1 MALTKT
7 GILHLRL
14 TNFRSYDFLDLTLPS
29 DFQPVLLA
37 GHNGAGKTNILEAIS
52 LLTPGKGLRS
62 VRLSDVARRM
72 GEDVHPLWSVAAE
85 VQSPLGISKI
95 GTGMVEG
102 SERRQVRID
111 GRTTSKQAELGEVF
125 RCLWLTPAQDR
136 LFCGD
141 PAARRRFLDRIVAT
155 FDPNHA
161 NRLADYN
168 AALKEWNALV
178 REGRGDNVWLDSLE
192 TQLVENGI
200 AISASRLDVVERISQ
215 YLNVTE
221 DASFPAAEIQ
231 LTGLLEKALLS
242 QSAVMVEDAF
252 MGQLKNA
259 RKICA
264 EGGNLNG
271 PHTAD
276 FVVIHKQQNRSA
288 DLCSTGEQKALLL
301 SIILAEMRAQM
312 AEQGHCP
319 LLLLDEVSAHL
330 DDRRQHT
337 LFEILK
343 TRPTQVWMTSTNLH
357 LFADFTG
364 LFTQFDVQ
372 ESKVITKVA

>member
-1 MALTKT
+1 MALVKT
-7 GILHLRL
+7 GILRLRL
-14 TNFRSYDFLDLTLPS
+14 TNFRSYDFLELKLPEN
-29 DFQPVLLA
+29 FMPVLLS

-52 LLTPGKGLRS
+52 LLTPGRGLRS
-62 VRLSDVARRM
+62 IHLSDVARRM
-72 GEDVHPLWSVAAE
+72 GEDIHPLWSVSAE
-85 VQSPLGISKI
+85 VMSPFGISKI

-111 GRTTSKQAELGEVF
+111 GKTTSKQSDLGAVF

-141 PAARRRFLDRIVAT
+141 PAARRRFLDRIVSA
-155 FDPNHA
+155 FDPSHA
-161 NRLADYN
+161 TRLSDYN

-178 REGRGDNVWLDSLE
+178 RTGRLDNAWLDGLE
-192 TQLVENGI
+192 TQLVEKGI
-200 AISASRLDVVERISQ
+200 AISASRLDVTERISR
-215 YLNVTE
+215 YLTVTE
-221 DASFPAAEIQ
+221 DISFPAAEIQ
-231 LTGLLEKALLS
+231 LTGTLEKALLT

-252 MGQLKNA
+252 MGQLKTA

-264 EGGNLNG
+264 EGGNLTG
-271 PHTAD
+271 PHTSD

-301 SIILAEMRAQM
+301 SIILAEMKAQM

-330 DDRRQHT
+330 DERRQNT
-337 LFEILK
+337 LFDILK
-343 TRPTQVWMTSTNLH
+343 DRPTQVWMTSTNSK
-357 LFADFTG
+357 LFSDFTG
-364 LFTQFDVQ
+364 LFAQFDVQ
-372 ESKVITKVA
+372 ESKIINKVA

>member
-1 MALTKT
+1 MALVKT
-7 GILHLRL
+7 GILRLRL
-14 TNFRSYDFLDLTLPS
+14 TNFRSYDFLELKLPEN
-29 DFQPVLLA
+29 FMPVLLS

-52 LLTPGKGLRS
+52 LLTPGRGLRS
-62 VRLSDVARRM
+62 IHLSDVARRM
-72 GEDVHPLWSVAAE
+72 GEDIHPLWSVSAE
-85 VQSPLGISKI
+85 VMSPLGISKI

-111 GRTTSKQAELGEVF
+111 GKTTSKQSDLGAVF

-141 PAARRRFLDRIVAT
+141 PAARRRFLDRIVSA
-155 FDPNHA
+155 FDPSHA
-161 NRLADYN
+161 TRLSDYN

-178 REGRGDNVWLDSLE
+178 RTGRLDNAWLDGLE
-192 TQLVENGI
+192 TQLVEKGI
-200 AISASRLDVVERISQ
+200 AISASRLDVTERISR
-215 YLNVTE
+215 YLTVTE
-221 DASFPAAEIQ
+221 DISFPAAEIQ
-231 LTGLLEKALLS
+231 LTGTLEKALLT

-252 MGQLKNA
+252 MGQLKTA

-264 EGGNLNG
+264 EGGNLTG
-271 PHTAD
+271 PHTSD

-301 SIILAEMRAQM
+301 SIILAEMKAQM

-330 DDRRQHT
+330 DERRQNT
-337 LFEILK
+337 LFDILK
-343 TRPTQVWMTSTNLH
+343 DRPTQVWMTSTNSK
-357 LFADFTG
+357 LFSDFTG
-364 LFTQFDVQ
+364 LFAQFDVQ
-372 ESKVITKVA
+372 ESKIINKVA

>member
-1 MALTKT
+1 MAVTKT
-7 GILHLRL
+7 GITQLKL
-14 TNFRSYDFLDLTLPS
+14 TNFRSYDFLDLNIGDHFCPILIS
-29 DFQPVLLA
+29 

-52 LLTPGKGLRS
+52 LLTAGKGLRS
-62 VRLSDVARRM
+62 AKLSDVARHV
-72 GEDVHPLWSVAAE
+72 GENVYPLWSISAKVA
-85 VQSPLGISKI
+85 SPLGTSKI
-95 GTGMVEG
+95 GTGMVAG

-111 GRTTSKQAELGEVF
+111 GKTTTKQSDLARVF

-141 PAARRRFLDRIVAT
+141 PSARRRFLDRIVQT

-161 NRLADYN
+161 NRLTDYN
-168 AALKEWNALV
+168 AALKEWNTLV
-178 REGRGDNVWLDSLE
+178 RTGAADSTWLDALE
-192 TQLVENGI
+192 QQLVENGI
-200 AISASRLDVVERISQ
+200 AISASRLDVVERISK
-215 YLNVTE
+215 YLSITDNPT
-221 DASFPAAEIQ
+221 FPAAEIQ
-231 LTGLLEKALLS
+231 LTGVLEKALLS

-252 MGQLKNA
+252 MGNLKTA

-264 EGGNLNG
+264 EGGNLTG

-276 FVVIHKQQNRSA
+276 FIVIHKQQNRSA

-301 SIILAEMRAQM
+301 SIILAEMQAQM

-330 DDRRQHT
+330 DEHRQHT
-337 LFEILK
+337 LFEVLLS
-343 TRPTQVWMTSTNLH
+343 RPTQVWMTSTNSK

-364 LFTQFDVQ
+364 LFYQFDVQ
-372 ESKVITKVA
+372 ESIVKTLVA